1 MEGIELLI
9 FMAGFFLGGLAYRQ
23 FILMVSNQILNAMI
37 QEALEQSQRP
47 TEVACV
53 VEQHQGQY
61 FLYQHPEMK
70 FIAQAATLEEINKIV
85 QDKYPTPVLLK
96 LNTANNENSHSQ

>member
-1 MEGIELLI
+1 MNGIELLI
-9 FMAGFFLGGLAYRQ
+9 FMAGFLLGGLAYRQ
-23 FILMVSNQILNAMI
+23 FILMVSNQILNVMI
-37 QEALEQSQRP
+37 KEALEQSQRS
-47 TEVACV
+47 TEIACV

-85 QDKYPTPVLLK
+85 QDKYSTPVAVKLK
-96 LNTANNENSHSQ
+96 TASNENSNSQ